1 MIAVA
6 GGILL
11 AFLIICVLV
20 AFALMTPT
28 IFRTIGRRGMAYN
41 ISNARGLP
49 PGRGKRWIRIV
60 VMFVVLIGV
69 GYFVN
74 KVSQHSMLVRYSHDG
89 EINGG
94 TPN

>member
-11 AFLIICVLV
+11 AVLAICALI
-20 AFALMTPT
+20 AFALMIPI
-28 IFRTIGRRGMAYN
+28 IFRTVGQRGAAYN

-49 PGRGKRWIRIV
+49 PGRGKRWIRIAV
-60 VMFVVLIGV
+60 IFVVLIGV
-69 GYFVN
+69 GCIIN
-74 KVSQHSMLVRYSHDG
+74 MVSRHGMLVRYSHDG
-89 EINGG
+89 EINSG